1 MSQRER
7 TKFVVENWML
17 TKLLDFD
24 RVKKDFDCGNK
35 DLNDYF
41 WNDASA
47 HREELLSETYF
58 LKEATVEDDFPV
70 ALISLANDT
79 VRRQNIWDCLKLAET
94 KKYPNY
100 PAVKITRLG
109 VAKPFQRKD
118 IGSHMLNMIKKFFVT
133 NNRTGCRLL
142 TVDAYNEGNVL
153 SFYILNGFQFIS
165 QKDKNKKQRAM
176 FYDLKRLC
184 KPSLPV

>member
-1 MSQRER
+1 MLKPER
-7 TKFVVENWML
+7 NDFIVDGWLL

-24 RVKKDFDCGNK
+24 RVKKEFDCGKK

-41 WNDASA
+41 WNDAFA

-79 VRRQNIWDCLKLAET
+79 VRREKIWDFLGLAES

-100 PAVKITRLG
+100 PAVKITRAG
-109 VAKPFQRKD
+109 VLKPFQSKD
-118 IGSHMLNMIKKFFVT
+118 IGSHMLNMIKRVFVT
-133 NNRTGCRLL
+133 NNRTGCRLI
-142 TVDAYNEGNVL
+142 TVDSYNEERVL
-153 SFYILNGFQFIS
+153 KFYKRNEFQFFS
-165 QKDKNKKQRAM
+165 DKDKNKKQRSM
-176 FYDLKRLC
+176 FYDLKRL
-184 KPSLPV
+184 SNTSILA